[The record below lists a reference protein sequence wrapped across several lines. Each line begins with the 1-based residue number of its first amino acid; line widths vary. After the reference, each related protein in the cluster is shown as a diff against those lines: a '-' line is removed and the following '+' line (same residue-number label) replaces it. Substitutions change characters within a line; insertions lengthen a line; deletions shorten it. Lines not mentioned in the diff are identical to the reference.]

1 MAARAPAL
9 PRWGRV
15 VMDRTLR
22 SLADTAAA
30 RWLAVGVAF
39 CIVYALVDASTHLLA
54 DAWRANAPWYPQP
67 ALAVTLLVVGGIGYA
82 PAVFAAVLL
91 AGWLTPFPGLSAWG
105 IAISCVGA
113 AACYCAAGWT
123 IARWTHWSAR
133 DVDLRDLTIFTGVA
147 LGMGLAVTAVFGLA
161 GYASGLRVGGGLL
174 RLIRQLAIGNVVGL
188 VVAGPLLLQLAAGA
202 WRHSLAT
209 PNARRTALRDL
220 LLFLAA
226 LGALLLVVFGLKPFD
241 EFRLFYLMFLPM
253 IVVSM
258 RYGLAG
264 AALALPV
271 VQIGL
276 IGALAVFAARAT
288 TAFEFQILMLA
299 LALTSLFL
307 GAASSER
314 ERAAERLAQR
324 ERELR
329 EQREALNDAQRTA
342 STAELAAAVAHDLNQ
357 PLSAIGTY
365 ARACRL
371 LVERGAADHGEVLRI
386 LGQLSSESQRAGQY
400 VRRMREFFRSG
411 AMRDERIEVR
421 QLIDSAHAH
430 LRDRLQRESIAWS
443 EAIPPDLP
451 PARGD
456 AVQLGAVLD
465 NLFANACDALHESR
479 GERAIRVSVERVAGA
494 ERTLLR
500 LCVQDTGP
508 GVPADVRE
516 QLFKPLATSKP
527 HGMGLGLALSRS
539 IAERLGGALWFD
551 AGQARTT
558 FCLDLPADE

>member
-1 MAARAPAL
+1 MHRS
-9 PRWGRV
+9 
-15 VMDRTLR
+15 LR
-22 SLADTAAA
+22 SLADTTVP
-30 RWLAVGVAF
+30 RRLAVGVAF
-39 CIVYALVDASTHLLA
+39 CIVYVLVDASTHLLA

-67 ALAVTLLVVGGIGYA
+67 ALAVTLLVVGGIGYM

-91 AGWLTPFPGLSAWG
+91 AGVLTPFPGLSAWG
-105 IAISCVGA
+105 VAMSCVGA
-113 AACYCAAGWT
+113 AACYCAAGWAV
-123 IARWTHWSAR
+123 ARWTRWSER
-133 DVDLRDLTIFTGVA
+133 DVGLRDLTIFAIVALVTGVA
-147 LGMGLAVTAVFGLA
+147 VTLVFGAA
-161 GYASGLRVGGGLL
+161 GYASGLRVGAGLT

-202 WRHSLAT
+202 WRPWLAT
-209 PNARRTALRDL
+209 PGVRRTALRDL
-220 LLFLAA
+220 LVFLAA
-226 LGALLLVVFGLKPFD
+226 LAALLLVVFGLKPFD

-253 IVVSM
+253 IAVAM
-258 RYGLAG
+258 RYGLPG

-276 IGALAVFAARAT
+276 IVALAVFATRAT

-299 LALTSLFL
+299 LALTSLYL

-314 ERAAERLAQR
+314 ERAAERLAQG

-371 LVERGAADHGEVLRI
+371 LVERGDADHADLLRV
-386 LGQLSSESQRAGQY
+386 LGQLSAETQRAGQY

-411 AMRDERIEVR
+411 AMRDERIDVKR
-421 QLIDSAHAH
+421 LIERAHAH

-443 EAIPPDLP
+443 ESIAPDLP
-451 PARGD
+451 AARGD

-465 NLFANACDALHESR
+465 NLFANACDALHDTR

-494 ERTLLR
+494 GHPLLR
-500 LCVQDTGP
+500 IRVQDTGP
-508 GVPADVRE
+508 GVAADVRE

-551 AGQARTT
+551 AGLAHTT

>member
-1 MAARAPAL
+1 MHL
-9 PRWGRV
+9 S
-15 VMDRTLR
+15 LR
-22 SLADTAAA
+22 SLADITAL
-30 RWLAVGVAF
+30 RRLALGVAF
-39 CIVYALVDASTHLLA
+39 CFVYVLVDASTHLLA
-54 DAWRANAPWYPQP
+54 DALRANAPWYPQP
-67 ALAVTLLVVGGIGYA
+67 ALAVALLVVGGIGYV

-91 AGWLTPFPGLSAWG
+91 AGALTPLPGLSAWG
-105 IAISCVGA
+105 VAISSAGA
-113 AACYCAAGWT
+113 AACYCAAGWA

-133 DVDLRDLTIFTGVA
+133 DVGLRDLTIFTIVA
-147 LGMGLAVTAVFGLA
+147 LFTGVVVTLVFGIA
-161 GYASGLRVGGGLL
+161 GFASGLRFGAGLT

-202 WRHSLAT
+202 WRPWFAT
-209 PNARRTALRDL
+209 PGVRRTALRDL
-220 LLFLAA
+220 LVFLVA
-226 LGALLLVVFGLKPFD
+226 LAALLLVVFGLKPFD

-253 IVVSM
+253 IAVAM

-276 IGALAVFAARAT
+276 IVALAVFATRAT

-299 LALTSLFL
+299 LALTSLYL

-314 ERAAERLAQR
+314 ERAAERLAQG

-371 LVERGAADHGEVLRI
+371 LVERGDADHAELLRV
-386 LGQLSSESQRAGQY
+386 LGQLSAESQRAGQY

-411 AMRDERIEVR
+411 AMRDERIDVKR
-421 QLIDSAHAH
+421 LIERAHAH

-443 EAIPPDLP
+443 ESIAPDLP

-456 AVQLGAVLD
+456 AVQMGAVLD
-465 NLFANACDALHESR
+465 NLFANACDALHDTR
-479 GERAIRVSVERVAGA
+479 GERAIHVSVARVAGA
-494 ERTLLR
+494 GHPLLR
-500 LCVQDTGP
+500 ICVQDTGP
-508 GVPADVRE
+508 GVAADVRE

-551 AGQARTT
+551 AGQAHTT